1 MRIPTDRGPLALK
14 MLLVVKLKCIHQNF
28 KFDYVNAKKT
38 KNRYHVKVLPR
49 RVRHLKDLVHRLK
62 EVKATFTIL
71 HHSLGEQKSSCVKV
85 IILHK
90 NGWLT
95 DQFYSRN
102 VCNQKIT
109 PAACVLGIEVNNT
122 WLHRV
127 FMGIKGRVLNF
138 WDSWVIFF
146 WKLLKNTKKKFRE
159 KKYIVTIW

>member
-1 MRIPTDRGPLALK
+1 MGGATQPWARTEKETRKAPVILEKEQQEGEGRDWQKETSWLKQRSTKETLHASESRKECSEQAGMRIPTDRGPLALK

-90 NGWLT
+90 NG
-95 DQFYSRN
+95 
-102 VCNQKIT
+102 
-109 PAACVLGIEVNNT
+109 
-122 WLHRV
+122 
-127 FMGIKGRVLNF
+127 
-138 WDSWVIFF
+138 
-146 WKLLKNTKKKFRE
+146 
-159 KKYIVTIW
+159 